1 MTSDGESRE
10 REELAAIAE
19 RLERERPV
27 PAATFRG
34 ELRRSLQ
41 RGPRPEPALP
51 RARARILVAAYGG
64 CGTVLL
70 AVAAVGVAG
79 AGPFATG

>member
-1 MTSDGESRE
+1 MTSDGESTE

-41 RGPRPEPALP
+41 RGPRREPALP
-51 RARARILVAAYGG
+51 PARARILVAAYGG

-70 AVAAVGVAG
+70 AVAAIGVAG